1 MSSELSEQELVQ
13 SSKFDEE
20 WKKHPLRKPRLAALI
35 INSCVGESGP
45 RFERAKEILRQITN
59 KEPVERYAKKTVRG
73 FGIRKGENIAVK
85 VTLRNSKA
93 RDIIERLMIERDY
106 KILKKSF
113 DDHGNVS
120 FGVSEHINVPGMKYD
135 PNIGIFGF
143 DVSIRLVRPGY
154 RVRTRKIKRARIPRK
169 QYVSKEETMLFMEE
183 EFKAEIVEK
192 IEIFWY

>member
-73 FGIRKGENIAVK
+73 FGIRKGEPIAAV
-85 VTLRNSKA
+85 VTLRGEDAYAMLKRLLYAKDFQIKA
-93 RDIIERLMIERDY
+93 S
-106 KILKKSF
+106 SF
-113 DDHGNVS
+113 DQYGNFS
-120 FGVSEHINVPGMKYD
+120 FGIREHVDIENAPFD
-135 PNIGIFGF
+135 PMLGTIGF
-143 DVSIRLVRPGY
+143 DVIVKLERPGY
-154 RVRTRKIKRARIPRK
+154 RLKYRQRKRKRIPKKHLLTREEAMEFMK
-169 QYVSKEETMLFMEE
+169 KEFG
-183 EFKAEIVEK
+183 VK
-192 IEIFWY
+192 II

>member
-1 MSSELSEQELVQ
+1 MSSKIISNVQRQEIYDLWNQ
-13 SSKFDEE
+13 N
-20 WKKHPLRKPRLAALI
+20 PNIKPRLEIVVINIAVGTSGEVLQKAAKVLEDMTGQTPKFI
-35 INSCVGESGP
+35 G
-45 RFERAKEILRQITN
+45 
-59 KEPVERYAKKTVRG
+59 AKKSIKD